1 MRNEDQ
7 TPVQRLF
14 EMSLKIRGLA
24 NLLSMHKDPGY
35 THPDLE
41 NSWEGVGCIVADL
54 ADAIQELSSELE
66 GLEVDHE

>member
-1 MRNEDQ
+1 MRNQDM
-7 TPVQRLF
+7 TLAQRLF

-24 NLLSMHKDPGY
+24 YLLSMHKEPGY

-41 NSWEGVGCIVADL
+41 DSWEGVGYIVADL

-66 GLEVDHE
+66 GSEVDHE